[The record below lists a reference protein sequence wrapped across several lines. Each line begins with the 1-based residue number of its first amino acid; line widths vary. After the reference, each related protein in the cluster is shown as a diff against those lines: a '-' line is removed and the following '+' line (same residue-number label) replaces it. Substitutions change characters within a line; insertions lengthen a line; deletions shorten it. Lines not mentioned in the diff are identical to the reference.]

1 MQKVQKLQV
10 LKQKHLFTKKKK
22 KSPLSLVEES
32 IQEWQ
37 IWIFDTIEM

>member
-22 KSPLSLVEES
+22 ITFIPSGGEYSRVTNMN
-32 IQEWQ
+32 I
-37 IWIFDTIEM
+37 